1 MMILCELKNIPY
13 GPAQYLEYEA
23 PEVRK
28 NEILRYSGVK
38 PGSYDGDQTDELSRC
53 DEVIK
58 QAKDVFTYR
67 VMARHISLTA
77 KTSDIPV
84 LDIFRESKD
93 LEKNLTGC
101 AEAIVFAATV
111 GAGIDHLIRRYERVE
126 PSRSLMLQAHGAE
139 RVESLC
145 DVFNE
150 EVKKQAEEAGYKTH
164 PRFSPGYGD
173 LPLKVQPMLLKFLDA
188 EKRLGITLGESLMMS
203 PSKSV
208 TAIIGLEKTQ

>member
-1 MMILCELKNIPY
+1 MILCELKNTTY

-28 NEILRYSGVK
+28 NEILRYSGI
-38 PGSYDGDQTDELSRC
+38 PASEGDNSGLC

-58 QAKDVFTYR
+58 QAKDAFTYR
-67 VMARHISLTA
+67 VAARHISLKADA
-77 KTSDIPV
+77 KDIPV
-84 LDIFRESKD
+84 LDIFKESKD
-93 LEKNLTGC
+93 LEKNLKGC
-101 AEAIVFAATV
+101 DEAVVFAATV
-111 GAGIDHLIRRYERVE
+111 GAGIDHLIRRYERIE
-126 PSRSLMLQAHGAE
+126 PARSLMLQAHGAE
-139 RVESLC
+139 RVEALC
-145 DVFNE
+145 DAFNE
-150 EVKKQAEEAGYKTH
+150 EVKKQAADAGYRAH

-208 TAIIGLEKTQ
+208 TAVIGLERTE